1 MVSYSTSD
9 FKPGLKILIDGDPCE
24 IIEEE
29 FVKPGKGQA
38 FSKVKFRNLLNQRT
52 GEKTCKVGESLESA
66 DINEIE
72 MQYLYSEGTDRRFM
86 NQESYDQVL
95 ISENLI
101 GDNKNWLT
109 EEDICRVLLW
119 NDTPISI
126 IPPNFVD
133 LKITQTDPGVKG
145 DTASGGNKPATLA
158 TGAIIKVPLFVSE
171 GDIVTVDTR
180 SGEYQGRKQ

>member
-1 MVSYSTSD
+1 MASYSTSD
-9 FKPGLKILIDGDPCE
+9 FKPGLKILIDGEPCE

-38 FSKVKFRNLLNQRT
+38 FSKVKFRNLLTQRT
-52 GEKTCKVGESLESA
+52 SEKTCKVGESLESA
-66 DINEIE
+66 DVNEVE
-72 MQYLYSEGTDRRFM
+72 MQYLYSEGTDRYFM

-109 EEDICRVLLW
+109 EEDICQVLLW
-119 NDTPISI
+119 NGTPISI

-158 TGAIIKVPLFVSE
+158 TGAVIKVPLFVSE
-171 GDIVTVDTR
+171 GDVVTVDTR
-180 SGEYQGRKQ
+180 NGEYQGRK